1 MATVSTGRNPPEGRA
16 PEPWRRVLLPIEHGS
31 WSLVLEPVLLA
42 LACGGA
48 LPAAGVAL
56 LGCGVQLARR
66 PARMLAGGAGPSL
79 GRCLVGVACAALLA
93 TGGLILLAR
102 GAGGCWSW
110 AWVAGGA
117 ALSAAPLLAADAAG
131 RARSFPA
138 ELLAAALGPLL
149 APIALLASGA
159 GIGMASA
166 AYLLLAA
173 RSVPTFVLVRTA
185 VRRRKGLDA
194 PGNGSVLAWHA
205 AALAACVALAHGGD
219 WVVRPCV
226 LSAVLVVATA
236 RVPLWL
242 ALAPGLPARRLGV
255 CELGLGIVHALLS
268 ALALG
273 AFAIAG

>member
-1 MATVSTGRNPPEGRA
+1 MATVSTERNPPVGRA

-117 ALSAAPLLAADAAG
+117 ALFMPFIHLVGGFLVGVLLAMVYN
-131 RARSFPA
+131 
-138 ELLAAALGPLL
+138 
-149 APIALLASGA
+149 LASRWTG
-159 GIGMASA
+159 GIEI
-166 AYLLLAA
+166 
-173 RSVPTFVLVRTA
+173 
-185 VRRRKGLDA
+185 
-194 PGNGSVLAWHA
+194 
-205 AALAACVALAHGGD
+205 
-219 WVVRPCV
+219 VVKD
-226 LSAVLVVATA
+226 
-236 RVPLWL
+236 
-242 ALAPGLPARRLGV
+242 
-255 CELGLGIVHALLS
+255 E
-268 ALALG
+268 
-273 AFAIAG
+273 